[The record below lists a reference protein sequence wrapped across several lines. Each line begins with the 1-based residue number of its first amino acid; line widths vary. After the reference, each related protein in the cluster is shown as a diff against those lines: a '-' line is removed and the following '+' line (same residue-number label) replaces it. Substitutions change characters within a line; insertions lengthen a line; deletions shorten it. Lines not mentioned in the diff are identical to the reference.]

1 MLGILRF
8 ILAALVVIAHLSE
21 GTFVSHWGV
30 FAVFGFY
37 VISGYLMT
45 AILNETYR
53 FRFFSF
59 WLNRFLRLYPTYFLV
74 LLFSVFAFLVFPGE
88 SSFHQA
94 WEAKYRFSDALG
106 NALIFPFEFYDASF
120 RIVPPAWSV
129 AVELVNY
136 FLLWAIIA
144 RNKQMP
150 SVTLLLSLSYH
161 VAMLAMGKPWQALYF
176 PFYAALLPF
185 SLGASI
191 YFYRS
196 WLAILTD
203 KQLQHLAAGS
213 AIAFGLCLLGSG
225 VAELNAIPAFQVLFY
240 LNMVSSAALTACIT
254 CKRLSVRYDHFGK
267 QLGDLAYPI
276 FLTHWIVGF
285 IVSKLFSAELNRGYI
300 LLAAST
306 LPIVLFSVI
315 LSRIANNWFEPLRD
329 IIRGSPSGSTPSAS
343 LGTEKPISASD
354 MGPKST
360 IV

>member
-21 GTFVSHWGV
+21 EAFVSHWGV

-45 AILNETYR
+45 AILNEVYH

-74 LLFSVFAFLVFPGE
+74 LLFSVLAFLVFPSE
-88 SSFHQA
+88 ASFHHA

-120 RIVPPAWSV
+120 RVIPPAWSV

-136 FLLWAIIA
+136 FLLWAIVA
-144 RNKQMP
+144 RNKQMA
-150 SVTLLLSLSYH
+150 SATLLLSLSYH

-191 YFYRS
+191 YFYRH
-196 WLAILTD
+196 WLEVLTD
-203 KQLQHLAAGS
+203 QQLQRLAAGS
-213 AIAFGLCLLGSG
+213 ATIFGLCLLGSG
-225 VAELNAIPAFQVLFY
+225 VTELYAIPTFQVLFY
-240 LNMVSSAALTACIT
+240 LNLLALAALTACTT
-254 CKRLSVRYDHFGK
+254 CKRLSVRYDHIGK

-285 IVSKLFSAELNRGYI
+285 VISNLLFAELNRGYL
-300 LLAAST
+300 LLAASA
-306 LPIVLFSVI
+306 LPIFLFSGI
-315 LSRIANNWFEPLRD
+315 LARIANHWFEPLRD
-329 IIRGSPSGSTPSAS
+329 TIRGSPSGSTSRAL
-343 LGTEKPISASD
+343 LGSEK
-354 MGPKST
+354 T
-360 IV
+360 H